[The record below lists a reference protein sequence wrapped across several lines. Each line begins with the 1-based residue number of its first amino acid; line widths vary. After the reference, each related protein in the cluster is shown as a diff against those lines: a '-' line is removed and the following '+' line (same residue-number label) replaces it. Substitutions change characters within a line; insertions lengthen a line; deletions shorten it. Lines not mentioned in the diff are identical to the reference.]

1 MGKPFFK
8 HFDRYDKPI
17 GLTYKGAGTFE
28 SSAGGICSIIT
39 FFIFAT
45 WLSLE
50 FVDVYMPPGK
60 FTSSSGE
67 TLTQAEDGSYPIYN
81 TTLEQLNIAYR
92 AVSLNGTSLPQEEV
106 KKYITPM
113 WIQLIFDDDHDGHS
127 SNETTTKYYHEKN
140 CTLVFNE
147 TEQGPQFMEQIEN
160 MMCPDIPANETLE
173 VKGGDHNMDVIADS
187 TWFFVIDSC
196 EHFQPITNYTD
207 CKT

>member
-60 FTSSSGE
+60 FTSSMGT

-81 TTLEQLNIAYR
+81 TSLEQLSIVYR
-92 AVSLNGTSLPQEEV
+92 AVSLNGTALPQEEV

-113 WIQLIFDDDHDGHS
+113 WIQLKFDGSDGDHGEHG
-127 SNETTTKYYHEKN
+127 SNETTTTYYKEKN
-140 CTLVFNE
+140 CTLVYNE
-147 TEQGPQFMEQIEN
+147 TEQGPQFM
-160 MMCPDIPANETLE
+160 D
-173 VKGGDHNMDVIADS
+173 
-187 TWFFVIDSC
+187 
-196 EHFQPITNYTD
+196 
-207 CKT
+207 